1 MSNLFDSNSYYRLS
15 SDRYPNGVHLSD
27 GYNPDIPASLYLGT
41 TGYSSEN
48 WQIFFQE
55 GIYFLRN
62 YDYGAQYQLAIKT
75 VTDSKP
81 QLLPTS
87 GDLTQQWNITV
98 WPDGT
103 RRLVNMAVGDFQY
116 LGVSNNSAGVIIPV
130 INTAEDG
137 SHWTFDINSSAGE
150 VSEEMAAPLSSIA
163 VCLFS
168 VCCGCCFVFASNNVQ
183 KVSTTAAATS
193 TAQSTTPATAT
204 ATEKSSSPAAA
215 AQASTTSK
223 ASSLGAG
230 AIAGIVVG
238 VVGLIAFLVAAFLVC
253 ARKRKRARARQNA
266 PTMMAPAAE
275 APTYSDNPLEAYS
288 VYTKDQMPQQAP
300 AELITEK
307 KARTRTSIRGGAVEM
322 PS

>member
-163 VCLFS
+163 
-168 VCCGCCFVFASNNVQ
+168 